1 MGVVALVRV
10 ASASAVA
17 DVGTTSTERRTTAR
31 GGRTFHDDGSC
42 GGFAPLAGT
51 GGAAP
56 RPEDRD
62 GPTGDHGACPARVVD
77 RRTASPTAGAPTPA
91 REPARPVAGAPAR
104 QDGPESDGRPPA
116 PPLAPL
122 APVSAEA
129 KVVPV
134 GAGVA
139 VTAVDAPVPPVALPV
154 LDVPMVALIPVA
166 AGLGARLPAPDVS
179 VAVDGPVDLLGVRA
193 DGDPARRRTGD
204 AAERI
209 DAPAADA
216 PPAAATTVGDMS
228 RNACPGPA
236 SRRCCSPPASPLAGL
251 PTEAEVRLSG
261 PVPTGFAAYGAP
273 APAGFAAYG
282 ERAPAEFA
290 VFRGPA
296 PAAVAAFPGPVRA
309 G

>member
-1 MGVVALVRV
+1 MGAAALVRV

-17 DVGTTSTERRTTAR
+17 DVGTTSTERRTTVR
-31 GGRTFHDDGSC
+31 GGRTVHDDGSC

-91 REPARPVAGAPAR
+91 SEPARPVAGAPAR

-116 PPLAPL
+116 PPLAPV
-122 APVSAEA
+122 PAEA

-134 GAGVA
+134 GAGAA
-139 VTAVDAPVPPVALPV
+139 VTTVDAPVPPVALPG
-154 LDVPMVALIPVA
+154 LDVPMVALVPVA
-166 AGLGARLPAPDVS
+166 AGLGARLAAPDVS

-261 PVPTGFAAYGAP
+261 PVPTGFAAYGGP
-273 APAGFAAYG
+273 
-282 ERAPAEFA
+282 APAEFA
-290 VFRGPA
+290 VFRGPV